1 MMRYINLAAIDLRR
15 PAHRVSC
22 FILFHIRKS
31 APWYLNSNESI
42 GDMQPK
48 VLAAIDI
55 SKERHDV
62 LLELP
67 REQRKKFRIGNHKAD
82 FDCFGA
88 CLSGQFASW
97 ERFAQMTILTFDLA
111 RYRL

>member
-1 MMRYINLAAIDLRR
+1 
-15 PAHRVSC
+15 
-22 FILFHIRKS
+22 
-31 APWYLNSNESI
+31 
-42 GDMQPK
+42 MQPK

-67 REQRKKFRIGNHKAD
+67 REQRKKFRTGNHKVD

-97 ERFAQMTILTFDLA
+97 GRFAQMTILTFDLA